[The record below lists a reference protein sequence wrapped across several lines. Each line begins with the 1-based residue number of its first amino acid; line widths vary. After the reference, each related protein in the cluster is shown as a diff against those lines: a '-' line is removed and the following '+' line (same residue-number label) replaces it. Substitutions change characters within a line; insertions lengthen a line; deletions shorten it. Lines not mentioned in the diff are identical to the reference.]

1 MMLIEIP
8 TPDFPQLRA
17 QDNHRGLERETAG
30 GCQILR
36 TSQDATDGNAPE
48 ATQYSFRIK
57 ASWVVSIN

>member
-17 QDNHRGLERETAG
+17 QITRGLERETAG

-48 ATQYSFRIK
+48 TTQYSFRIK
-57 ASWVVSIN
+57 ASQVISIN